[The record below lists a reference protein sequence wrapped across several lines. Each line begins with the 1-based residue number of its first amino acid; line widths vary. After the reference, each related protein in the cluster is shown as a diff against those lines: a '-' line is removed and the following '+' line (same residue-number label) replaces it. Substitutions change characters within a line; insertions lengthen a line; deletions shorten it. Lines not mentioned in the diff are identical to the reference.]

1 MIGQLGILGLV
12 LFELFY
18 PLLAGGMAA
27 SADSLGKVFAHP
39 IGDKELGIFRPSIVA
54 LGQLDL
60 FFAERLTVG
69 GGSILLVRSAV
80 GNVTVHDNQ
89 GGTIVGAKK
98 NFEGAL
104 QHL

>member
-1 MIGQLGILGLV
+1 MISQLGILGFV
-12 LFELFY
+12 LLERFY
-18 PLLAGGMAA
+18 PLLAGSTAA

-39 IGDKELGIFRPSIVA
+39 VGDKELGIFRPSIVS

-60 FFAERLTVG
+60 FLAERLAVG

-80 GNVTVHDNQ
+80 GDVTVHDNQ
-89 GGTIVGAKK
+89 GGAIVGAQED
-98 NFEGAL
+98 FEGAL

>member
-1 MIGQLGILGLV
+1 MIGQLGILGFV
-12 LFELFY
+12 LLELFY
-18 PLLAGGMAA
+18 PLLAGSTAA

-60 FFAERLTVG
+60 FFAERFAVG
-69 GGSILLVRSAV
+69 SRCILFVRSSVSNMA
-80 GNVTVHDNQ
+80 VHDNQ
-89 GGTIVGAKK
+89 GGAIVGAKK